1 MKTPLPHVLF
11 TTVVVVLFLDMDDD
25 RSVRLLRLVCDLVL
39 CPVALKQSL
48 VMVQFLSDHLHR
60 SRMVKIFFQLE
71 MDGLQQ
77 ASGFDSFHGK
87 FPPDV
92 DGYPQVSDG
101 IVSGNPS
108 FWRIYAPISSVPR
121 FRANENSWA
130 MMDSAFF
137 RILASV
143 CVSPCFPSLDFR

>member
-39 CPVALKQSL
+39 CPVAVKQSL

-92 DGYPQVSDG
+92 EMELFPAIRVFGGYMPQYLLCPGSE
-101 IVSGNPS
+101 
-108 FWRIYAPISSVPR
+108 R
-121 FRANENSWA
+121 
-130 MMDSAFF
+130 MK
-137 RILASV
+137 ILG
-143 CVSPCFPSLDFR
+143 R